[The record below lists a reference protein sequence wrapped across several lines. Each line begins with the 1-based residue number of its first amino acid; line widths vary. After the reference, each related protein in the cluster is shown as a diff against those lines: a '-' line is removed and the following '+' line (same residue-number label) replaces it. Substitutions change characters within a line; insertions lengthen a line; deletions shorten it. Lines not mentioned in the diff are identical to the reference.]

1 MGKKSNIVSKKI
13 IEKPNYSKII
23 PIVATAVTN
32 QTINDEILNHREAYD
47 TMLKLENYIF
57 IKCDCN
63 TKLKIPKE
71 LKGQKIPCP
80 HCREL
85 HLIN

>member
-1 MGKKSNIVSKKI
+1 M
-13 IEKPNYSKII
+13 
-23 PIVATAVTN
+23 
-32 QTINDEILNHREAYD
+32 
-47 TMLKLENYIF
+47 KLENYIF